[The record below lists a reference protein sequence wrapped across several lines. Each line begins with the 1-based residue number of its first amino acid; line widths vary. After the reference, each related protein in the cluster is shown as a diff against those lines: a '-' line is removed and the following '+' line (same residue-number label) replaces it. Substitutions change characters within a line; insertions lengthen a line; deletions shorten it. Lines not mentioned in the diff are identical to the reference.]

1 MGIPFHEMYAVDGLN
16 GFNVADRI
24 FIGSGT
30 ATYTSGS
37 STATVAVTWTEAVP
51 TTYSVFF
58 EVLEA
63 AVVYPSL
70 KTNLGF
76 TINIAALSGNLAQT
90 AVRYIVVS

>member
-1 MGIPFHEMYAVDGLN
+1 MGIPFHEMYAADGLN

-24 FIGSGT
+24 YIGGGT

-37 STATVAVTWTEAVP
+37 TTATVAVTWTEPVP
-51 TTYSVFF
+51 STYTVFF

-63 AVVYPSL
+63 AVVYPSS
-70 KTNLGF
+70 KTTLGF

-90 AVRYIVVS
+90 TVRYLVVS